1 MLVLSLIPESK
12 EQILAIRSKY
22 PDYYLEYRLDLCNN
36 WDFLDQDTVDERVIL
51 TLRDRSECSKDVLQ
65 KKKVSLSDKIKFYC
79 EWIETYNC
87 LVDLEQS
94 LLYKLSAPELIKL
107 NSNNLILSIHIH
119 DCNWNVADMARRCLD
134 IERSNCRYTKLALAS
149 DSWIKLQGL
158 ETLIRTTGSKVLVA
172 FMGDDGLTKRCF
184 YRHIGAEGTY
194 VSLKGKPTA
203 VGQLEI
209 ELAEILRL
217 RDISGV
223 HLIGGLI
230 GGNQVVQSRGLK
242 YYNDLFNRKSL
253 IAAYFPLIVN
263 DLMDFTT
270 WLNSGSRKAS
280 CYGFSITMPYKEE
293 LADLA
298 GKEGEVVNL
307 WDGKKETANTDLKA
321 MKQIL
326 KEGNIM
332 KSDSKILI
340 LGSGSSAKNA
350 LEAIQGKAEVYICS
364 RNFPAA
370 LALAK
375 EFEVEYIIPEN
386 LKGKF
391 YNVLINTTPLG
402 MDNEDLLDFAVGVD
416 FDTAIDLPYR
426 DGGTPLGRFCEEKG
440 KSYIGGEV
448 FWKRQSKTQE
458 EFFISAIRSKEI

>member
-1 MLVLSLIPESK
+1 MIVLSLIPESK
-12 EQILAIRSKY
+12 EEILEIRSKY
-22 PDYYLEYRLDLCNN
+22 PEYFLEYRLDLCSN
-36 WDFLDQDTVDERVIL
+36 WEFLDHDTVDERVIL

-65 KKKVSLSDKIKFYC
+65 KKKVSLADKIKFYC
-79 EWIETYNC
+79 DWINTYNC
-87 LVDLEQS
+87 LVDLEHS
-94 LLYKLSAPELIKL
+94 MLYKLSAPELLKL
-107 NSNNLILSIHIH
+107 DTRNLILSIHMH
-119 DCNWNVADMARRCLD
+119 NYDWNVADLARRCLD
-134 IERSNCRYTKLALAS
+134 IERSNCHYTKLGLAS

-172 FMGDDGLTKRCF
+172 FMGDDGSSKRCF
-184 YRHIGAEGTY
+184 YRHLGAEGTY

-209 ELAEILRL
+209 ELAETLRL
-217 RDISGV
+217 HTISGIN
-223 HLIGGLI
+223 LIGGII
-230 GGNQVVQSRGLK
+230 GGKQVVNSRGLA
-242 YYNDLFNRKSL
+242 YFNTLFSKKQLN
-253 IAAYFPLIVN
+253 ATYFPLVVN

-270 WLNSGSRKAS
+270 WLNSGSRKES

-293 LADLA
+293 LAALA

-350 LEAIQGKAEVYICS
+350 LQAIHGKAKVQICS

-370 LALAK
+370 LVLAK
-375 EFEVEYIIPEN
+375 EYEVEYIIPEN
-386 LKGKF
+386 LKGRF

-402 MDNEDLLDFAVGVD
+402 MDNEDLLEFAVGVD

-426 DGGTPLGRFCEEKG
+426 DGGTPLSRYCVEKG
-440 KSYIGGEV
+440 KSYIGGEE
-448 FWKRQSKTQE
+448 FWKLQSKSQE
-458 EFFISAIRSKEI
+458 DFFISAIKSKEI